1 MEPLTN
7 QEHALQKWRK
17 GQASLEDVRA
27 LSHGIGKQPFE
38 PGIPALVQL
47 LDHEDEVV
55 RYSAAK
61 ALGFDLKYKPATDK
75 LVVMLEQDADED
87 AKDVAAGALKV
98 IWQNT
103 KEPLILK
110 ALAKSALTD
119 PDEDLRNHA
128 YKTLLFVN
136 GVPRE
141 EHLQLLTDENVQV
154 DPTRVK
160 AIVDEISGKD

>member
-110 ALAKSALTD
+110 ALAKSALTEAVTS
-119 PDEDLRNHA
+119 PPP
-128 YKTLLFVN
+128 K
-136 GVPRE
+136 GVGFSAHGSITAPP
-141 EHLQLLTDENVQV
+141 LTVEGSVL
-154 DPTRVK
+154 
-160 AIVDEISGKD
+160 A

>member
-17 GQASLEDVRA
+17 GQTSLEDVRA

-55 RYSAAK
+55 RYSAGK
-61 ALGFDLKYKPATDK
+61 ALGF
-75 LVVMLEQDADED
+75 
-87 AKDVAAGALKV
+87 AGALKV
-98 IWQNT
+98 ICQNT